1 MLANNLFT
9 DNTSISKCNI
19 VCFGVLVLGKE
30 EGKGVPAR
38 PDPQGLRGAGG
49 DGPGPCA
56 GDGVGACVGDGRR
69 DALAAG
75 LGSRQAERE
84 ACAGGEGRVA
94 GHGGERGV
102 GRRGAAV
109 GALKIVALQ

>member
-1 MLANNLFT
+1 M
-9 DNTSISKCNI
+9 
-19 VCFGVLVLGKE
+19 LVLGKE

-56 GDGVGACVGDGRR
+56 GDGLGACVGDGRR

-75 LGSRQAERE
+75 HWDPGRRRGRPVREERGRWPDTAES
-84 ACAGGEGRVA
+84 AAWGEGARPS
-94 GHGGERGV
+94 ER
-102 GRRGAAV
+102 
-109 GALKIVALQ
+109 